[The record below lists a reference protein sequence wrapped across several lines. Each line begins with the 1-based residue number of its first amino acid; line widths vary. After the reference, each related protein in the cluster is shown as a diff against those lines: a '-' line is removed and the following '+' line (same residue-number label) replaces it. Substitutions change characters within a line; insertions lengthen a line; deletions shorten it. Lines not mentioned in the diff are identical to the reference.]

1 MFSSPKRKIEKYF
14 RKNPQVK
21 SIVVAG
27 SYGRKSAIRAL
38 SALLGETYL
47 VTMGVNKNVQPDVV
61 VLDYGSMS
69 DFPDIQPDLTI
80 VTSCRSD
87 DEAKQFFEVANKS
100 RKVLVNFSDVPLEDI
115 RPLNGRMQ
123 PCHGL
128 QNSIIIDDSADT
140 SDISVYYGLRTIY
153 ALDAPSRI
161 VVTDDL
167 SKLGKFDESHID
179 EVVILG
185 APVEQH
191 IKGAKI
197 SFFATEVELVNYLG
211 QHFEDKGIILLEIP
225 LSQIISSRDW
235 ESAL

>member
-100 RKVLVNFSDVPLEDI
+100 RKVLVNFSDVPQEYAKYLTIQRSSPMAMSCRPIFTSKITILPSMAILET
-115 RPLNGRMQ
+115 L
-123 PCHGL
+123 
-128 QNSIIIDDSADT
+128 
-140 SDISVYYGLRTIY
+140 
-153 ALDAPSRI
+153 
-161 VVTDDL
+161 
-167 SKLGKFDESHID
+167 
-179 EVVILG
+179 
-185 APVEQH
+185 
-191 IKGAKI
+191 
-197 SFFATEVELVNYLG
+197 
-211 QHFEDKGIILLEIP
+211 
-225 LSQIISSRDW
+225 
-235 ESAL
+235 

>member
-87 DEAKQFFEVANKS
+87 DEAKQFF
-100 RKVLVNFSDVPLEDI
+100 
-115 RPLNGRMQ
+115 
-123 PCHGL
+123 
-128 QNSIIIDDSADT
+128 
-140 SDISVYYGLRTIY
+140 
-153 ALDAPSRI
+153 
-161 VVTDDL
+161 
-167 SKLGKFDESHID
+167 
-179 EVVILG
+179 
-185 APVEQH
+185 
-191 IKGAKI
+191 
-197 SFFATEVELVNYLG
+197 
-211 QHFEDKGIILLEIP
+211 
-225 LSQIISSRDW
+225 
-235 ESAL
+235 